1 MLEGALC
8 AQGIENKKG
17 FCCLYPQCHP
27 RTNKE
32 REELYDR
39 GCDIRRMSK
48 VILQL

>member
-1 MLEGALC
+1 MLEGALR
-8 AQGIENKKG
+8 AQGIENRIG
-17 FCCLYPQCHP
+17 FCCLCAQCHP

-39 GCDIRRMSK
+39 GCDITMMSK